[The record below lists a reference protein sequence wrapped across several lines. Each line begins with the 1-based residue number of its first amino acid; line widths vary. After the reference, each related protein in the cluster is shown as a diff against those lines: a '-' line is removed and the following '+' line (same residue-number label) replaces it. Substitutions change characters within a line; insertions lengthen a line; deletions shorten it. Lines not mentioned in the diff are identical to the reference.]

1 MSKKMG
7 FYLVL
12 LILIYVGYPDT
23 RIQNFPIGAEEI
35 LNQTGSNKVDTLEM
49 DLTRSKIFWKGTKMR
64 GLGKH
69 EGEIEI
75 QGGFLLSE
83 NNRIIGGEMDVNMQ
97 NISVTDIPK
106 TDPIPIKNLT
116 DHLKG
121 PDFFDVDNHPISH
134 LSIRSAQPAQDNK
147 MLLTGSLTIKG
158 ITNTISFLVEKVGMN
173 HFNTNLELD
182 RFEWDI
188 AYSGSWID
196 RTLVDRVIILRV
208 ELLCK

>member
-7 FYLVL
+7 YYLAL
-12 LILIYVGYPDT
+12 LMLVYWEYPDT
-23 RIQNFPIGAEEI
+23 GIQNFPIGVEEI
-35 LNQTGSNKVDTLEM
+35 LNPTWSNKEDTLAI
-49 DLTRSKIFWKGTKMR
+49 DLTRSKILWKGTKMR

-75 QGGFLLSE
+75 QGGFLLIE

-106 TDPIPIKNLT
+106 SDPIPIKNLT

-121 PDFFDVDNHPISH
+121 PDFFDVDKHPISH
-134 LSIRSAQPAQDNK
+134 LSIGSAQQAQDNK
-147 MLLTGSLTIKG
+147 ILLTGSLTIKG
-158 ITNTISFLVEKVGMN
+158 ITNPISFVVEKVGMN
-173 HFNTNLELD
+173 HFKTELELD